1 MRCVRCEV
9 KKISFDCFFVFSL
22 STALFFCSFSRKRL
36 LVFAAFDF
44 FLKNNNNTC
53 EIHSHAIVE
62 KKKKR
67 RVSVV
72 VSVSVVVLSSEE
84 SYINAFLFSVVALFR
99 SIDDEEEF

>member
-1 MRCVRCEV
+1 MFVVRS
-9 KKISFDCFFVFSL
+9 KKSLSTVFLFFLSRLPFFFVFSL
-22 STALFFCSFSRKRL
+22 ANVFWFSL
-36 LVFAAFDF
+36 LLNF

>member
-1 MRCVRCEV
+1 MFVVRS
-9 KKISFDCFFVFSL
+9 KKSL
-22 STALFFCSFSRKRL
+22 STVFLFFLSRLPFFFVLSLANVFWFSL
-36 LVFAAFDF
+36 LLNF

-99 SIDDEEEF
+99 SIDDDEEF

>member
-1 MRCVRCEV
+1 MFVV
-9 KKISFDCFFVFSL
+9 WSKISLSTVFLFFLSRLPFFFVFSL
-22 STALFFCSFSRKRL
+22 ANVFWFSL
-36 LVFAAFDF
+36 LLNF

-99 SIDDEEEF
+99 SIDDDEEF

>member
-1 MRCVRCEV
+1 MFVVRS
-9 KKISFDCFFVFSL
+9 KKSLSTVFLFFLSRLPFFFVFSL
-22 STALFFCSFSRKRL
+22 ANVFWFSL
-36 LVFAAFDF
+36 LLNF

-99 SIDDEEEF
+99 SIDDDEEF

>member
-1 MRCVRCEV
+1 MFVV
-9 KKISFDCFFVFSL
+9 KSKKSLSTVFLFFLSRLPFFFVFSL
-22 STALFFCSFSRKRL
+22 ANVFWFSL
-36 LVFAAFDF
+36 LLNF